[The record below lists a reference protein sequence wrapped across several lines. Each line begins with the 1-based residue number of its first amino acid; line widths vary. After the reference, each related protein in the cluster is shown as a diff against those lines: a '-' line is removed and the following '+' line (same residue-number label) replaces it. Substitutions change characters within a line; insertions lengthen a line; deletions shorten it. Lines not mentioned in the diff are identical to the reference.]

1 MTTFTTQDRKD
12 AQRTPLTDA
21 QIKELYIKAHEGLIE
36 DWENGKGGIFKIAFA
51 REIERAH
58 GIGG

>member
-1 MTTFTTQDRKD
+1 MTTFTSEDRIG
-12 AQRTPLTDA
+12 AQFTPLTHEK
-21 QIKELYIKAHEGLIE
+21 IKELYIKSHNNLIE
-36 DWENGKGGIFKIAFA
+36 SWENGENNIFKITFA

>member
-1 MTTFTTQDRKD
+1 MTTFTSEDRIG
-12 AQRTPLTDA
+12 AQFTPLTDA
-21 QIKELYIKAHEGLIE
+21 QIKELYIKAHEGLIK
-36 DWENGKGGIFKIAFA
+36 DRENGNDGIFKIAFA